1 MLDMDIIR
9 QIDEISIE
17 LRKVLGLPINRQQA
31 ENFEQISFDVLSQKI
46 QEKMK
51 HIEIRNDYHSN
62 RSYVVRKSND
72 SEEFI
77 ISVGLDMVSSKRI
90 DCLMHEL
97 AHILIHKDYIKVDNP
112 KWKNAEP
119 WDQEDEANCLS
130 RAFLMPKDYFMYALV
145 KFSKNDGS
153 VDIDKISAYFEV
165 QDRLVIERGRDL
177 LIWN

>member
-1 MLDMDIIR
+1 MLDIDIIR
-9 QIDEISIE
+9 QIDDISIE
-17 LRKVLGLPINRQQA
+17 LRKVLELPISRY
-31 ENFEQISFDVLSQKI
+31 ECKDFKQISFDELSQKI
-46 QEKMK
+46 QDKMK
-51 HIEIRNDYHSN
+51 NIQIKDDYHSN
-62 RSYVVRKSND
+62 RSYVVRA
-72 SEEFI
+72 EENKDNFI
-77 ISVGLDMVSSKRI
+77 ISVGLEMTSSKRI

-97 AHILIHKDYIKVDNP
+97 AHILIHNEYIEACRP

-145 KFSKNDGS
+145 KFSRNDGL
-153 VDIDKISAYFEV
+153 VDIEKISSYFEV

>member
-9 QIDEISIE
+9 QIDDISIE
-17 LRKVLGLPINRQQA
+17 LRKVLELPISRYDCQ
-31 ENFEQISFDVLSQKI
+31 EFKQISFGELTRKI

-51 HIEIRNDYHSN
+51 NIQIMDDYHSC
-62 RSYVVRKSND
+62 RSYVVR
-72 SEEFI
+72 SEDHKDRFI
-77 ISVGLDMVSSKRI
+77 ISVGLEMTPSKRI

-97 AHILIHKDYIKVDNP
+97 AHVLIHSEYIEVNKP

-145 KFSKNDGS
+145 KFSRNDGS
-153 VDIDKISAYFEV
+153 VDIEKISSYFEV